1 MTKRPEN
8 DDELCARYWLRQQ
21 GHRDIRQPCSDP
33 PDFVV
38 DGDCAVEVTR
48 LNQRIVVG
56 DDKRSKGE
64 EEARKPLADHLENL
78 FEKLG
83 PSGNQGRSWVIDC
96 EYDFTEPLPHPTVVA
111 AQISKALAP
120 LLIPYDDSVIS
131 GMHSRHLDYSK
142 HAGEI
147 SYLMFPHICLDCGIC
162 LELVEFAH
170 DPARFFLQNV
180 SDGEGIGIAGELKK
194 SIQNRICDK
203 SKNIRKQNR
212 IEEHTNWWLI
222 LIDHVCHVPMQIL
235 SGDEQAFIRDQQ
247 FDFWS
252 RVTIVSSR
260 KLGWHYDLLSTET
273 NQGCSSN

>member
-1 MTKRPEN
+1 MTKRPEK

-21 GHRDIRQPCSDP
+21 GHRDIRQPGSDP

-83 PSGNQGRSWVIDC
+83 PPGNQGRSWVIDC
-96 EYDFTEPLPHPTVVA
+96 EYDFTEPLPHPKVVA
-111 AQISKALAP
+111 AQISEALAP
-120 LLIPYDDSVIS
+120 LLIPCDDSVIS

-147 SYLMFPHICLDCGIC
+147 SYSEMFREP
-162 LELVEFAH
+162 LVATAPNQTWSW
-170 DPARFFLQNV
+170 DITKLLLARQTATCIQPLLADLGVLNSRYPEVPPRLPWPLPRSPPRFGTTPN
-180 SDGEGIGIAGELKK
+180 IAMAGSRC
-194 SIQNRICDK
+194 SIT
-203 SKNIRKQNR
+203 
-212 IEEHTNWWLI
+212 IEPRACWSSAGGPIAATR
-222 LIDHVCHVPMQIL
+222 
-235 SGDEQAFIRDQQ
+235 QAFSRD
-247 FDFWS
+247 
-252 RVTIVSSR
+252 
-260 KLGWHYDLLSTET
+260 STA
-273 NQGCSSN
+273 Q